1 MGFLIILIRPCLA
14 EIYWLRQRPITTDKE
29 PLLID
34 DGTLVSPIC
43 PHDTVSLSA
52 HYQSSSHSESRAA
65 TGPCVVTGPG
75 QAGQCGPPPPPG
87 VLGLVKTSGWRERG
101 ATDIMMVIATL
112 GTRGF
117 ITRAAAER
125 KIAQSWNSIKMWI
138 IAILCFY
145 CFLMVYSTNQLWISD
160 FLSRVHHAHSRFVT
174 CCN

>member
-1 MGFLIILIRPCLA
+1 MMVHWCHQSVLMTP
-14 EIYWLRQRPITTDKE
+14 
-29 PLLID
+29 
-34 DGTLVSPIC
+34 
-43 PHDTVSLSA
+43 VSLSA
-52 HYQSSSHSESRAA
+52 HNQSSSHSESRAA

-125 KIAQSWNSIKMWI
+125 KIAQS
-138 IAILCFY
+138 
-145 CFLMVYSTNQLWISD
+145 
-160 FLSRVHHAHSRFVT
+160 
-174 CCN
+174 

>member
-1 MGFLIILIRPCLA
+1 M
-14 EIYWLRQRPITTDKE
+14 RQRPITTDKE

-43 PHDTVSLSA
+43 PHDTVSLST
-52 HYQSSSHSESRAA
+52 HNQSSSHSESRAA
-65 TGPCVVTGPG
+65 TEPCVVTGPG

-87 VLGLVKTSGWRERG
+87 VLGENMRVERERG

-125 KIAQSWNSIKMWI
+125 KIAQS
-138 IAILCFY
+138 
-145 CFLMVYSTNQLWISD
+145 
-160 FLSRVHHAHSRFVT
+160 
-174 CCN
+174 

>member
-1 MGFLIILIRPCLA
+1 M
-14 EIYWLRQRPITTDKE
+14 RQRPITTDKE
-29 PLLID
+29 LLLID

-65 TGPCVVTGPG
+65 TGLCVVTGPG

-87 VLGLVKTSGWRERG
+87 VLGENMRVERER

-125 KIAQSWNSIKMWI
+125 KIAQS
-138 IAILCFY
+138 
-145 CFLMVYSTNQLWISD
+145 
-160 FLSRVHHAHSRFVT
+160 
-174 CCN
+174 